1 MGAMSTAT
9 CEQARGQLALAAIG
23 RLPEN
28 ERLALQ
34 AHLDGCEECR
44 VELAHLSKLGP
55 ALSAAEPDR
64 IDHASEIPES
74 LRASVL
80 QSLGAEAAKHHRSAR
95 VRFASAAAVV
105 LLALGAVGVVA
116 ALEGSHNTPPSQ
128 TFALSGPG
136 GAHASVQLV
145 SESWGTSV
153 EMNASGQKGG
163 QVLTVSMRTTDGSW
177 WEAGTYQTVSAGHVD
192 VIMGCAL
199 PASSIDAVRVT
210 NASGQQVLG
219 SPYSER
225 LAS

>member
-1 MGAMSTAT
+1 MSAAT

-23 RLPEN
+23 RLPRN
-28 ERLALQ
+28 EVLALQ
-34 AHLDGCEECR
+34 SHLDGCEECR
-44 VELAHLSKLGP
+44 IELAGLSKLGP

-64 IDHASEIPES
+64 IDHLSEVPES

-80 QSLGAEAAKHHRSAR
+80 LTLGSQAAKQRRSKT

-116 ALEGSHNTPPSQ
+116 ASKGPHSTPPSQ

-136 GAHASVQLV
+136 GAQASVQLV

-153 EMNASGQKGG
+153 ELNASGQKGG
-163 QVLTVSMRTTDGSW
+163 EVLTVSMRTADGSW
-177 WEAGTYQTVSAGHVD
+177 WEAGTYQSVSAGHVD

-210 NASGQQVLG
+210 NAGGQQVLG
-219 SPYSER
+219 SPYSKG
-225 LAS
+225 LAN